1 MPPAGCQPLPGLP
14 GAPAGERE
22 PGLSHSDCLPSA
34 QPLGPPPALLNM
46 ASREEV
52 WKLCSQGAQALVPGR
67 IVGLAHLEITQ
78 DLSQGGESGSEHLLD
93 HQKTSGWGVRHSGRV
108 THHSQWLVL
117 VQRLILVQWLVIRGT
132 N

>member
-1 MPPAGCQPLPGLP
+1 MPLENPAATRHDWFLKTKKNLEAYHQGLD
-14 GAPAGERE
+14 
-22 PGLSHSDCLPSA
+22 LV
-34 QPLGPPPALLNM
+34 LNM

-93 HQKTSGWGVRHSGRV
+93 HQKTSGWGVRHSRRV
-108 THHSQWLVL
+108 THHLQWLVL

-132 N
+132 D